1 MGNLKEA
8 EGASGPAGVTQAG
21 NVASGR
27 NGKIDTFG
35 TTRKNVEEKDFYE
48 LLFELKDYEDVIE

>member
-1 MGNLKEA
+1 MFINI
-8 EGASGPAGVTQAG
+8 SGK
-21 NVASGR
+21 

-48 LLFELKDYEDVIE
+48 LLFELKDYEDVVE

>member
-8 EGASGPAGVTQAG
+8 EGASGPTGVTQAG

-48 LLFELKDYEDVIE
+48 LLFELKDYEDVVE